1 MALQHEKE
9 NCLMQK
15 ILVRADDLGYSEAFN
30 YGLARAVKSGI
41 VRCVGV
47 MPNMEW
53 AEHGVRLLDGTDVTF
68 TVHANICQGRPITD
82 PARIPSLVDENGFF
96 KDKSLYREAKE
107 DFVVLEEAVM
117 EVEAQYNRLVE
128 LTGKKPFMV
137 EAHAVPSNNFMK
149 AIAIVAQRNGVE
161 SMKIDFATMR
171 ASIGKYFIKHSM
183 DSGNADYNP
192 FESFKKAALQP
203 MAEDECA
210 MMVLHPGYVDEYV
223 LTTSYITTARAMEV
237 AFAINPEVPKWCE
250 ENGVKLM
257 TYADLL

>member
-1 MALQHEKE
+1 MK
-9 NCLMQK
+9 K

-41 VRCVGV
+41 VRSVGV

-53 AEHGVRLLDGTDVTF
+53 AQHGVELLKGTDVTF
-68 TVHANICQGRPITD
+68 TVHANICQGRPLTD
-82 PARIPSLVDENGFF
+82 PKLIPSLVDENGFF

-107 DFVVLEEAVM
+107 DFVVLEEVVL
-117 EVEAQYNRLVE
+117 EVEAQYLRLVE
-128 LTGKKPFMV
+128 MTGRKPFMV
-137 EAHAVPSNNFMK
+137 EAHAVPSANFNK
-149 AIAIVAQRNGVE
+149 ALAIVGQKYGLTLMGFDPNRGPKLGSHV
-161 SMKIDFATMR
+161 MKF
-171 ASIGKYFIKHSM
+171 SM

-203 MAEDECA
+203 MEEDECA

-223 LTTSYITTARAMEV
+223 LTTSYITTQRALEV

-257 TYADLL
+257 TYADL

>member
-1 MALQHEKE
+1 MAK
-9 NCLMQK
+9 M
-15 ILVRADDLGYSEAFN
+15 LVRADDLGYCEAFN

-53 AEHGVRLLDGTDVTF
+53 AEHGVNLLKDTDAIL

-82 PARIPSLVDENGFF
+82 PKLIPSLVDGNGIF

-107 DFVVLEEAVM
+107 DFVVLEEVVM
-117 EVEAQYNRLVE
+117 EVEAQYQRLKE
-128 LTGKKPFMV
+128 LWGKKPFLV
-137 EAHAVPSNNFMK
+137 EAHAVPSNNFNK
-149 AIAIVAQRNGVE
+149 ALAIVGQKHGLKLMEFVPGRGP
-161 SMKIDFATMR
+161 K
-171 ASIGKYFIKHSM
+171 IGKYVMKFSM

-203 MAEDECA
+203 MAEDEAC

-223 LTTSYITTARAMEV
+223 MTTSYITTQRALEV

-250 ENGVKLM
+250 ENGVELI
-257 TYADLL
+257 TYADL

>member
-1 MALQHEKE
+1 M
-9 NCLMQK
+9 NK

-53 AEHGVRLLDGTDVTF
+53 AEHGIRLLEGTDVIF
-68 TVHANICQGRPITD
+68 TVHANICQGRPITA
-82 PARIPSLVDENGFF
+82 PALVPSLVDENGVF
-96 KDKSLYREAKE
+96 KDKSLYREVKE
-107 DFVVLEEAVM
+107 DFVVLEEVVM
-117 EVEAQYNRLVE
+117 EVEAQYQRLVE

-137 EAHAVPSNNFMK
+137 EAHAVPSANFNRALHIVGQKYGLTLMEFVPGRGPKLGSHVMK
-149 AIAIVAQRNGVE
+149 
-161 SMKIDFATMR
+161 F
-171 ASIGKYFIKHSM
+171 SM
-183 DSGNADYNP
+183 DSGNADYVP

-223 LTTSYITTARAMEV
+223 LTTSYITTQRALEV
-237 AFAINPEVPKWCE
+237 AFAINPEVPRWCE

-257 TYADLL
+257 TYADL